1 MALTLKWWTDLKAGN
16 DYKVNGRVAPE
27 TDFER
32 KLKIYDNDAKV
43 LDSPPKMKNAIKAL
57 ADVENARRSS
67 TNDLQ
72 RAGFAKLAIQ
82 CSPNGRV
89 LTQKISDEKKMLE
102 VKGKEIAAKVAL
114 GPAQMQGLGPGG
126 SLRKKNFDTLHK
138 IITKLHADIK
148 RTPTLNKAQID
159 GALDILAGIKKMVD
173 IYCKDRPGLKQ
184 FLDDY
189 THTVAG
195 FKTVQKKLTSSKAT
209 EALRNIGTYLTRME
223 SANYVA

>member
-1 MALTLKWWTDLKAGN
+1 MALTLKWWTDLKASN
-16 DYKVNGRVAPE
+16 DYKVDGKVAPE

-32 KLKIYDNDAKV
+32 KLKIYDNLAKV

-57 ADVENARRSS
+57 ADVENARRPSM
-67 TNDLQ
+67 NDLQ
-72 RAGFAKLAIQ
+72 KAGFPKLAIQ

-102 VKGKEIAAKVAL
+102 AKGKELAAKLAL
-114 GPAQMQGLGPGG
+114 GAPQMQGLGPGG
-126 SLRKKNFDTLHK
+126 NLRKKNFENLHK
-138 IITKLHADIK
+138 TITKLHADLK
-148 RTPTLNKAQID
+148 KQPTLNKAQIN

-173 IYCKDRPGLKQ
+173 LYCKDRPGLKQ

-209 EALRNIGTYLTRME
+209 EALKNIGTYTRGL
-223 SANYVA
+223 SL